1 MTMWSAGQ
9 AGSTGRGPCRP
20 SAGRRRASARP
31 RGQPRRRALALAA
44 AVLMLGLTSCI
55 SIESRFVFEADGSGE
70 LQLRYRLD
78 DALAR
83 LGVASDSEALALPL
97 SEAEF
102 RAAAAAIDGLELA
115 SYRRVDHAE
124 HAEVVAVLHFDRVE
138 RVAELASFAPLQPRL
153 QGGDP
158 AVFELAISPG
168 GDRPLDEA
176 TMHFLGTLFGD
187 HTVSFVVRAPRPI
200 RDTSAGTLEE
210 DGSQVSLSIPLAD
223 YASDVEPRV
232 LRVRW

>member
-1 MTMWSAGQ
+1 MLFTGAEGC
-9 AGSTGRGPCRP
+9 AGSGRCVGAPR
-20 SAGRRRASARP
+20 RRRA
-31 RGQPRRRALALAA
+31 RRRRGLALAA
-44 AVLMLGLTSCI
+44 AVLLLGLTSCI
-55 SIESRFVFEADGSGE
+55 SIESRFVFDADGSGE

-83 LGVASDSEALALPL
+83 LGVASDSEALPLPL

-115 SYRRVDHAE
+115 GYRRVDHAE
-124 HAEVVAVLHFDRVE
+124 HAEVVAVLRFDRVE

-153 QGGDP
+153 DGDDP

-168 GDRPLDEA
+168 GDRPLDEEA
-176 TMHFLGTLFGD
+176 MRFLGTLFGD
-187 HTVSFVVRAPRPI
+187 HTVSFVVVAPRPI
-200 RDTSAGTLEE
+200 RDSSAGKLGE
-210 DGSQVSLSIPLAD
+210 DGSQVSVAIPLAD
-223 YASDVEPRV
+223 YAAIVEPRV